1 MVDPDE
7 VPDISDCSIGEIL
20 TVLLIFVAL
29 FSAMGTAPYSSN
41 GYTAVPITLGIA
53 AIALAILSVG
63 RRISR

>member
-1 MVDPDE
+1 MTDSDE
-7 VPDISDCSIGEIL
+7 VPDIGDCSTGEIL

-29 FSAMGTAPYSSN
+29 FSAMGTVPYSTN
-41 GYTAVPITLGIA
+41 GYLTVSITLGLA